1 MNIDYYK
8 ILGIDSN
15 SSSNEIKKAFRKMSL
30 DCHPDRN
37 NNSNEK
43 TTLFKKIN
51 EAYQILSDENKRKEY
66 DNSMKIFNISNLND
80 IENIFKNEL
89 FSTLFGNL
97 NEFDSFFNQNIP
109 IIDKTIEITLEQS
122 YSGISI
128 PIIVDKW
135 RLENNRKIF
144 LKETLYVDL
153 DAGIDNGEVIF
164 FKNKGNYLNKDLI
177 GDIQVIVK
185 ITNHN
190 LFYRNGLDL
199 YYDKNISF
207 KDAFCGFSFDLQF
220 LNGKEYKINNKQ
232 GNIIYPGYQKT
243 VNNFGMKRNNKIGN
257 LYIKFNI
264 EFPKNITESQ
274 IKFINDNF

>member
-1 MNIDYYK
+1 MNNDYYN
-8 ILGIDSN
+8 ILGLDSN
-15 SSSNEIKKAFRKMSL
+15 STQNEIKKAFRKMSL

-37 NNSNEK
+37 NNSSEK

-51 EAYQILSDENKRKEY
+51 EAYEILSDENKRKEY
-66 DNSMKIFNISNLND
+66 DNSLKMFNIGNLNN
-80 IENIFKNEL
+80 IENILKSEL
-89 FSTLFGNL
+89 FSNLFGNL
-97 NEFDSFFNQNIP
+97 NDFDNIFNQNIP
-109 IIDKTIEITLEQS
+109 IIDKTIEISLEQS

-128 PIIVDKW
+128 PIIIDKW
-135 RLENNRKIF
+135 RLENNTKIF

-153 DAGIDNGEVIF
+153 DPGIDNGEVIF

-177 GDIQVIVK
+177 GDIQVVIK

-199 YYDKNISF
+199 YFDKNISF
-207 KDAFCGFSFDLQF
+207 KDAFCGFSFDLPF
-220 LNGKEYKINNKQ
+220 LNGKEYKINNKE
-232 GNIIYPGYQKT
+232 GNIIYPGYQKI

-257 LYIKFNI
+257 LFIKFNI
-264 EFPKNITESQ
+264 EFPKNVTESQ

>member
-1 MNIDYYK
+1 MNNNYYN
-8 ILGIDSN
+8 ILGVDSN
-15 SSSNEIKKAFRKMSL
+15 STQNEIKKAFRKMSL

-51 EAYQILSDENKRKEY
+51 EAYEILSDENKRKEY
-66 DNSMKIFNISNLND
+66 DNNLNIFNIGNLNN
-80 IENIFKNEL
+80 IENILKNEL
-89 FSTLFGNL
+89 FSNLFGNL
-97 NEFDSFFNQNIP
+97 NDFDNFFNQNIP
-109 IIDKTIEITLEQS
+109 IIDKTIEISLEQS
-122 YSGISI
+122 YTGVSI

-135 RLENNRKIF
+135 RLENNTKIL

-153 DAGIDNGEVIF
+153 DPGIDNGEIIF

-177 GDIQVIVK
+177 GDVQVVIK

-199 YYDKNISF
+199 YFDKNISF
-207 KDAFCGFSFDLQF
+207 KEAFCGFSFDLPF
-220 LNGKEYKINNKQ
+220 LNGKEYKINNKE
-232 GNIIYPGYQKT
+232 GNIIYPGYQKI

-257 LYIKFNI
+257 LFIKFNI

>member
-30 DCHPDRN
+30 ECHPDRN

-153 DAGIDNGEVIF
+153 DPGIDNGEVIF

-199 YYDKNISF
+199 YYYKNISF

-274 IKFINDNF
+274 INFINDNF